1 MGRPKKKPPPPVT
14 LTGPE
19 IRAARETL
27 GLMWGKGE
35 PLNLR
40 EIADLLR
47 LDSTTISGYESGS
60 VEPPGPV
67 CVCIRMMLAGAHPPD
82 MLKILRL

>member
-27 GLMWGKGE
+27 GLAWGKGE
-35 PLNLR
+35 PLDITELAN
-40 EIADLLR
+40 LLR
-47 LDSTTISGYESGS
+47 LGPASMTENVGVRRPLDVSQRTER
-60 VEPPGPV
+60 PGN
-67 CVCIRMMLAGAHPPD
+67 
-82 MLKILRL
+82 

>member
-35 PLNLR
+35 PLDITELAN
-40 EIADLLR
+40 LLR
-47 LDSTTISGYESGS
+47 LTPGTITHYESGS

-67 CVCIRMMLAGAHPPD
+67 CVCIRMMLDGAHPPD

>member
-27 GLMWGKGE
+27 GLAWGKGE
-35 PLNLR
+35 ALNINEL
-40 EIADLLR
+40 AALLR
-47 LDSTTISGYESGS
+47 LSAATITHYESGS